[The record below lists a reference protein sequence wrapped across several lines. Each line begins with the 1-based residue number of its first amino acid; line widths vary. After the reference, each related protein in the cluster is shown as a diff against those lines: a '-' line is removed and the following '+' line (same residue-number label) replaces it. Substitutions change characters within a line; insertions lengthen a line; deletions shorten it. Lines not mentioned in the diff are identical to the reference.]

1 MLKLLKELVSIKS
14 ISGFESEIREY
25 IEEKVDEIG
34 FKAKADDVGNLIIEG
49 SSDLWF
55 VTHMDTVPIKS
66 EFRYDGEFAYGTGV
80 CDAKG
85 CIAAIIDSLTKI
97 DELRLNFAFFVDEE
111 EGGTGSEHF
120 SKNYLGRAVVME
132 PTDMKIAE
140 RQFGSAEVI
149 LRFKGDAAHGAY
161 WDKGLNAIDEAI
173 KFAME
178 LRKRGFKFSIQK
190 IEGGSD
196 EYLIPDDCAM
206 RLSFVFDERIEK
218 DVFVKNFDKENLEF
232 EISEFYEPI
241 ECDRIKEL
249 EMFVKD
255 KTVMISWTDAY
266 NLKKNGWTVT
276 IWGPGELINCHTAK
290 EKVRIKDIER
300 ASEIISRV
308 NDAVEER

>member
-14 ISGFESEIREY
+14 ISGFESEIRDY
-25 IEEKVDEIG
+25 IKGKIKEIG
-34 FKAKADDVGNLIIEG
+34 FKAKTDDIGNLIIEG

-66 EFRYDGEFAYGTGV
+66 EFRYDNEFAYGTGV

-85 CIAAIIDSLTKI
+85 CIAAIIDSLSKM

-120 SKNYLGRAVVME
+120 SKKYLGRAVVME

-140 RQFGSAEVI
+140 KQFGSAEVI
-149 LRFKGDAAHGAY
+149 LRFKGDAVHGAY
-161 WDKGLNAIDEAI
+161 WDKGLNAIDEAF
-173 KFAME
+173 KFAMR
-178 LRKRGFKFSIQK
+178 LKKSGLKFSIQK
-190 IEGGSD
+190 IEGGGD
-196 EYLIPDDCAM
+196 EYLIPDECVM
-206 RLSFVFDERIEK
+206 RLSFIFDEGIEK
-218 DVFVKNFDKENLEF
+218 DEFVKNFEVENLKF

-241 ECDRIKEL
+241 ECDSVKEL
-249 EMFVKD
+249 EMFVRE

-266 NLKKNGWTVT
+266 NLKKNGWIVT

-290 EKVRIKDIER
+290 ERVRIGDIER
-300 ASEIISRV
+300 AAEIISKV
-308 NDAVEER
+308 NDALK